1 MADQING
8 KGEALYRMGGQS
20 QTYTGAWV
28 FGFRNGEGTFQFACG
43 CSYDGNFSSDSP
55 NGRGVFTWPSGL
67 KLEAYW
73 KDGKPERGGVFQTA
87 AGQLVADVEYME
99 AVEVHPDFSHS
110 NDSCRWSDAV
120 FDLFH
125 SHVSALPDDDE
136 PRRQGSIGS
145 TSSGAY
151 RRPDRMP
158 ASPGRTLAPG
168 PHVNV
173 GSVPE
178 SWTIVSQLGRGA
190 FGAVFKCL
198 NDTDGSFFAL
208 KQVDIRLGGNARRAQ
223 EVKALEKELGVL
235 RRLRHPNIVGYLGAN
250 ENDLGDLCVLMELV
264 PGGDLESILRQ
275 MDADGRKG
283 FELGVIRRYSRDV
296 LRGIAYLHGHN
307 IAHRDIKGGNVLVA
321 IIGQCKLA
329 DFGVASHLDQISGSE
344 MRGTP

>member
-1 MADQING
+1 MTVTVTVTVTVAVTVTVTV
-8 KGEALYRMGGQS
+8 AV
-20 QTYTGAWV
+20 TVTV
-28 FGFRNGEGTFQFACG
+28 PC
-43 CSYDGNFSSDSP
+43 SP
-55 NGRGVFTWPSGL
+55 NGRGVFSWPSGL
-67 KLEAYW
+67 KLEANW
-73 KDGKPERGGVFQTA
+73 KNGKPERGGVFQTA
-87 AGQLVADVEYME
+87 VGQLVADVEYIV
-99 AVEVHPDFSHS
+99 AVEIFPGFSQS
-110 NDSCRWSDAV
+110 NAGCRWSDAV

-125 SHVSALPDDDE
+125 AHVSALPDGDE
-136 PRRQGSIGS
+136 PIHRLGS
-145 TSSGAY
+145 TGSSGSGAY
-151 RRPDRMP
+151 PRSDRMP
-158 ASPGRTLAPG
+158 ASPGQPMGPG

-223 EVKALEKELGVL
+223 EVRALEKELGVL
-235 RRLRHPNIVGYLGAN
+235 RRLRHPNIVGYLGAR
-250 ENDLGDLCVLMELV
+250 ESDAGDLCVLMELV

-283 FELGVIRRYSRDV
+283 FEPGVIRRYSRDV

-321 IIGQCKLA
+321 ISGACGNVDIVLLFWTVPPKKKPLGISLGTYSEWHPCLLIGC
-329 DFGVASHLDQISGSE
+329 
-344 MRGTP
+344 